1 MKSISDSKFCLVF
14 IFYELEILDEDNFHA
29 GIGEAFLGS
38 GDAELI
44 FRDFSSD
51 NIFYRLKTC
60 HNYEY
65 PSYKINPPTLYVKQ
79 TGLNCTDCVYSL
91 QGQAHSNRIAKFAK
105 QSLQTVFGYF
115 RPKPNSE
122 EVIKVLSCFSK

>member
-1 MKSISDSKFCLVF
+1 M
-14 IFYELEILDEDNFHA
+14 LDEDNFHA

-44 FRDFSSD
+44 FQDFSSD
-51 NIFYRLKTC
+51 NTFYRLKTC

-65 PSYKINPPTLYVKQ
+65 PSYKINPPKLYVKQ

-91 QGQAHSNRIAKFAK
+91 QAQAPSNRIATFEIFKFAI
-105 QSLQTVFGYF
+105 QSLQTFFGYF

-122 EVIKVLSCFSK
+122 EAIKVLSCFSK